1 MSVIPSTVDRV
12 RRHTAA
18 TVKRATHCKPRA
30 ARVKWNPGIS
40 EHGKVVGMTKHG
52 KGFSA
57 PRKPSK
63 RSKKQHAG
71 RTLKSND

>member
-1 MSVIPSTVDRV
+1 MKST
-12 RRHTAA
+12 
-18 TVKRATHCKPRA
+18 THQKEHP
-30 ARVKWNPGIS
+30 VKWNPGNS
-40 EHGKVVGMTKHG
+40 EHGKVVGTTKHG